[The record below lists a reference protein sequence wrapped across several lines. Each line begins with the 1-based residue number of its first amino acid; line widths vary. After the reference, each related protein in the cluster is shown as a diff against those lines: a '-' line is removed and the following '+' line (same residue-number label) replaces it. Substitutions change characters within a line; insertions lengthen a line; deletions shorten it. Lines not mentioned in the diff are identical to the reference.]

1 LRVSKSDDIEPHP
14 HVRCIHYGR
23 VADVHDGPIEPAV
36 HNITSA
42 GGSEIISCHL
52 EFMGV
57 CPDGRRVQADDARL
71 EPPDPPD
78 KESRDG

>member
-1 LRVSKSDDIEPHP
+1 MSPNRMISNL
-14 HVRCIHYGR
+14 IHMYGASIHGR
-23 VADVHDGPIEPAV
+23 VADVHDGPMEPDV
-36 HNITSA
+36 HNIASV

-71 EPPDPPD
+71 EPADPPGR
-78 KESRDG
+78 ESRGG